1 MHLTENTI
9 KRIITEELKK
19 SEVVDIVKKDPNA
32 KKWVKE
38 IVRDVVKDMYR
49 VLWQHNSIFQSLG
62 N

>member
-1 MHLTENTI
+1 MTKERLSHL
-9 KRIITEELKK
+9 ITEELTKT
-19 SEVVDIVKKDPNA
+19 EFVDYIKKDPSA